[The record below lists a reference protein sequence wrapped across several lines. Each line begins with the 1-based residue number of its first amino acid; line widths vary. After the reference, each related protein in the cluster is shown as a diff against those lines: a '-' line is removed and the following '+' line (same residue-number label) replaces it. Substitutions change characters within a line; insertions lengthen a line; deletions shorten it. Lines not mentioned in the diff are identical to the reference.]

1 MIGKAAFHLPL
12 KVVSNGMAWYPMA
25 WLFHTQKTY
34 FWSVRTIS
42 VRNIAEVDIARH
54 TREVVSRFLK
64 SLSNQRNN
72 KMLILPVIGKSSAV
86 PVENYSKICEV
97 VTLTH
102 LREFF
107 RQLYSLLL
115 HLKVRRDIRS
125 KFYQSKLLFVL
136 LPTV

>member
-1 MIGKAAFHLPL
+1 
-12 KVVSNGMAWYPMA
+12 MARLHFICFKSGIQGPD
-25 WLFHTQKTY
+25 FFTHKKKPY

-42 VRNIAEVDIARH
+42 VRKIAEVDIARH

-72 KMLILPVIGKSSAV
+72 KMLILPVIGKSSVV

-107 RQLYSLLL
+107 RQFYSLLL
-115 HLKVRRDIRS
+115 HLKVSEKED
-125 KFYQSKLLFVL
+125 
-136 LPTV
+136 

>member
-1 MIGKAAFHLPL
+1 MT
-12 KVVSNGMAWYPMA
+12 
-25 WLFHTQKTY
+25 WLFHTQKKPY

-64 SLSNQRNN
+64 SFSNERNN
-72 KMLILPVIGKSSAV
+72 KMLILPVIGKSSVV

-115 HLKVRRDIRS
+115 HLKVQIVVCVITNRLSKAGQFAIETATKRRPIE
-125 KFYQSKLLFVL
+125 
-136 LPTV
+136 